1 MKIFKYYMILTL
13 LVSLSCKEK
22 KEGIDKNGEL
32 KYSITNGKTYI
43 EIGTNSEI
51 ILHSKNLGER
61 LLKITTRGKSS
72 FSNTYSSE
80 QGFHMTI
87 NAQEDN
93 IKDSFYEIY
102 LTEILYSKDTIE
114 RLVKI
119 PVEINN

>member
-1 MKIFKYYMILTL
+1 MILTL

-102 LTEILYSKDTIE
+102 LTEVLNSKDTID
-114 RLVKI
+114 RFVKI
-119 PVEINN
+119 PVEIK

>member
-51 ILHSKNLGER
+51 ILNSKNLGER
-61 LLKITTRGKSS
+61 LLKITTRGKST

-102 LTEILYSKDTIE
+102 LTEVLNSKDTID
-114 RLVKI
+114 RFVKI
-119 PVEINN
+119 PVEIK

>member
-1 MKIFKYYMILTL
+1 MLRFLTIVL
-13 LVSLSCKEK
+13 FLFCVISCKEK

-102 LTEILYSKDTIE
+102 LTEVLNSKDTID
-114 RLVKI
+114 RFVKI
-119 PVEINN
+119 LVEIK